1 MSRTEGPLADD
12 LLAPEVN
19 ANPYPYFAE
28 LREADPVHWSER
40 HQAWLVT
47 RYDDVNAVL
56 MDWKRLS
63 SERVGPLLR
72 EMDENSQPE
81 AVAVMEMIN
90 GWMVVTDPPVHKRL
104 RRLAAKA
111 FNPRRVAAKEER
123 IRQVV
128 DDLLDEFISAGSD
141 RLVADFAFPLPA
153 TVIAELI
160 GAPPEDTPRFKGW
173 SDDLAQVAFGAGGE
187 ERDAR
192 YVRALHGIE
201 ELFAY
206 FERRMEEARQVPGED
221 MISDL
226 LAGDGSGDRLTDDEI
241 KSMCAL
247 MLFAG
252 HETTTTTITSAVLM
266 LLRNP
271 DQLEL
276 LRSDP
281 DELAGPAVEEA
292 LRFDGAIKVLIRYV
306 LEDMELRG
314 RRITAGQRVY
324 ALPAAANRDPERFED
339 PERVDITRS
348 PNPHLAFGKGIHAC
362 IGAQLS
368 RIEMRVALS
377 RIVKRLPNLRFAED
391 DPTLEY
397 APSLASRAL
406 QELRIDHASE
416 GS

>member
-1 MSRTEGPLADD
+1 MTRTKGPLADD

-72 EMDENSQPE
+72 AMDEDTQPE
-81 AVAVMEMIN
+81 ALAVMEMIN

-123 IRQVV
+123 IQQLV
-128 DDLLDEFISAGSD
+128 DELLDEFIAGGSEA
-141 RLVADFAFPLPA
+141 LVADFAFPLPA

-187 ERDAR
+187 GREER
-192 YVRALHGIE
+192 YVRAMHGIQ
-201 ELFAY
+201 ELFDY
-206 FERRMEEARQVPGED
+206 FEGLMEHARENPGED

-226 LAGDGSGDRLTDDEI
+226 LAGDGSGDRLTDEEI

-271 DQLEL
+271 DELER

-281 DELAGPAVEEA
+281 DELAGSAVEEA
-292 LRFDGAIKVLIRYV
+292 LRLDGAIKVLIRFV

-314 RRITAGQRVY
+314 RQIKAGQRVY
-324 ALPAAANRDPERFED
+324 ALPAAANRDPERFPD
-339 PERVDITRS
+339 PDRVDIARS
-348 PNPHLAFGKGIHAC
+348 PNPHLAFGKGVHAC

-368 RIEMRVALS
+368 RIEMRVALAT
-377 RIVKRLPNLRFAED
+377 IVKRLPGLRFAEV

-406 QELRIDHASE
+406 RELRIKHDANTA
-416 GS
+416 